1 MFERVKELLVDVAG
15 TDESIITP
23 DAKLIAD
30 LGLNSFDMIN
40 LIVAFEDE
48 FDIEVPDKDIHK
60 LTTVEDIVEYVEAH
74 GAAE

>member
-1 MFERVKELLVDVAG
+1 MFEKVKNLLVEVAG
-15 TDESIITP
+15 IDADIVEPS
-23 DAKLIAD
+23 AKLIAD

-48 FDIEVPDKDIHK
+48 FDILVPDKDIHK

-74 GAAE
+74 Q

>member
-1 MFERVKELLVDVAG
+1 MFEKVKSLLVEVAG
-15 TDESIITP
+15 IDADSVIP
-23 DAKLIAD
+23 SAKLIAD

-48 FDIEVPDKDIHK
+48 FDIQVPDKDIHK

-74 GAAE
+74 Q

>member
-1 MFERVKELLVDVAG
+1 MFEKVKDLLVEVAG
-15 TDESIITP
+15 IDADIVVPS
-23 DAKLIAD
+23 AKLIAD

-48 FDIEVPDKDIHK
+48 FDIQVPDKDIHK

-74 GAAE
+74 Q